1 MQQIYKKP
9 QNFQNPAAFAVRIV
23 YGLLLAIVTV
33 IVDCSEETV
42 ALKFECVVYYC

>member
-9 QNFQNPAAFAVRIV
+9 QNFQNPAAFAVCIV
-23 YGLLLAIVTV
+23 YGLLVAIVTV

-42 ALKFECVVYYC
+42 ALKFECVVFYC